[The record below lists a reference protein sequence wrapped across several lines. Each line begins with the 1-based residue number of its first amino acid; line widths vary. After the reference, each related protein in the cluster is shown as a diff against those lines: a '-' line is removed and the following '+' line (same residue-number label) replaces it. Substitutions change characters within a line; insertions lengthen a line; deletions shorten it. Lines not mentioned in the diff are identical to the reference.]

1 MATLLCSMTGTL
13 GSAETAAII
22 NTLQIR
28 CVTMQAGVAFASTT
42 SPVAV
47 RVSGCTA
54 VNLSLLH

>member
-1 MATLLCSMTGTL
+1 MMGTL